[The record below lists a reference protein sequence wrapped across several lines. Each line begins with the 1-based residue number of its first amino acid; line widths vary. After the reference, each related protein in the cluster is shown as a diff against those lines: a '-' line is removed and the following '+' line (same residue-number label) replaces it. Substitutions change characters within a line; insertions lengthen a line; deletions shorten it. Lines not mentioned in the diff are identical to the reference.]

1 MSVDL
6 VMAQV
11 DRTMQ
16 ILSGGYLARIRAIGQ
31 DNTRR
36 LKPLLYK
43 LSSP

>member
-1 MSVDL
+1 
-6 VMAQV
+6 MAQV

-16 ILSGGYLARIRAIGQ
+16 ILSGGDLDAVRSNN

-43 LSSP
+43 RSPPPRTKD

>member
-1 MSVDL
+1 
-6 VMAQV
+6 MAQV

-16 ILSGGYLARIRAIGQ
+16 ILSGDYLYHVRSNNGRQ

-43 LSSP
+43 RSPSTAY